1 MTYAMGVVLFALGI
15 LLSLVL
21 HEAGHMGTARMFGM
35 KVTRFFVGFGPTL
48 WSFRRRETEYGIKA
62 IPAGAFVK
70 IVGMT
75 RQADDVDPADEPRAM
90 WRYPVWK
97 RTIVMSAGSMTHFA
111 LGALILW
118 GLFAFVPLPDVA
130 KLQSE
135 PVQVGSTS
143 PCVQTSWSVDP
154 ATKTERQC
162 RPGADPASAAAQLGL
177 RRGDVIT
184 AIDGRALRG
193 WDTMTA
199 AVRAAGGRQVEVS
212 FLRDGQHRTA
222 AVTLPLAERVRLDV
236 VRDPNRSIEDITPAD
251 LEQVGVLGVTPIVP
265 TSAAGPV
272 VALGRAADQTGLMF
286 TNTLHSLQRV
296 PEKIP
301 ALWAAVTGGER
312 DPETP
317 ISMLGASRI
326 GGELSDRGEWPTFF
340 LLLAALNF
348 FIGVFNL
355 LPLLPADGGHIAISW
370 FEWARSL
377 LYRRLGRPDPG
388 RVDYVK
394 LMPLT
399 YVVILIFAGFTL
411 LTLLADIINPIT
423 LPD

>member
-1 MTYAMGVVLFALGI
+1 MTYVLGVVLFAIGI
-15 LLSLVL
+15 LISVAL

-35 KVTRFFVGFGPTL
+35 KVTRFFIGFGPTL
-48 WSFRRRETEYGIKA
+48 WSFRRRETEYGVKA

-75 RQADDVDPADEPRAM
+75 QQDDDVDPADDARAM

-118 GLFAFVPLPDVA
+118 GLFAFVPLQDAA

-135 PVQVGSTS
+135 PVRVGSIA
-143 PCVQTSWSVDP
+143 PCVQATWSVDP
-154 ATKTERQC
+154 ATKREREC
-162 RPGADPASAAAQLGL
+162 RPGADPPSAAAQLGL

-184 AIDGRALRG
+184 AIDGRPLHG
-193 WDTMTA
+193 WDTMSA
-199 AVRAAGGRQVEVS
+199 AVRAAGGRQVEVA
-212 FLRDGQHRTA
+212 FVRDGQSRMA
-222 AVTLPLAERVRLDV
+222 VVTLPLAERVRLDV
-236 VRDPNRSIEDITPAD
+236 VRDPTRTIEDITPAD
-251 LEQVGVLGVTPIVP
+251 LEEVGVLGITPIVP
-265 TSAAGPV
+265 TSTAGPV
-272 VALGRAADQTGLMF
+272 AAVGRAADQTGLMF
-286 TNTLHSLQRV
+286 SNTLHSLQRV

-317 ISMLGASRI
+317 ISVVGASRI
-326 GGELSDRGEWPTFF
+326 GGELSDRGEWPTFL

-355 LPLLPADGGHIAISW
+355 LPLLPVDGGHIAIAW
-370 FEWARSL
+370 FERARSL
-377 LYRRLGRPDPG
+377 LYARLGRPDPG
-388 RVDYVK
+388 RVDYLK

-399 YVVILIFAGFTL
+399 YAVILIFAGFTL
-411 LTLLADIINPIT
+411 LTLVADIINPIT